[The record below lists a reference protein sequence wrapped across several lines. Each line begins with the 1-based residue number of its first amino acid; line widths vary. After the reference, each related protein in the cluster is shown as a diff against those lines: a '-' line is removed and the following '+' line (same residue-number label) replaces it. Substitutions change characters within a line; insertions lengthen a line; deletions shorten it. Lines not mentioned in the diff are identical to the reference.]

1 MGIVIIYQA
10 RKGVESH
17 KKTNQNWINIDVFL
31 FKAMVIMASYCFFI
45 HMNVKDF
52 KPKLH
57 LMKF

>member
-1 MGIVIIYQA
+1 MGAVIIYWA
-10 RKGVESH
+10 KKDVGSH
-17 KKTNQNWINIDVFL
+17 KKDNQNWINIDVL
-31 FKAMVIMASYCFFI
+31 PFKPMAIMVSYCFFI